1 MRKEKLNQEKDALI
15 FLLFN
20 SKTKKYVVNPR
31 LYNYLKN
38 QKKKLNY

>member
-1 MRKEKLNQEKDALI
+1 MLRQENDDLI

-20 SKTKKYVVNPR
+20 SRTKKYVVNPR

-38 QKKKLNY
+38 QKKS